1 MADERRKHP
10 RTDMRVEA
18 EVRFTSWTVYALIY
32 TINISKGGMNL
43 ELSEEPQPDA
53 KLTIRLTQ
61 PDGMP
66 LLLDAVVRHV
76 AAGKKGW
83 SVGVEFES
91 LDDATRVAIEK
102 KIRAHG
108 VPLQVSGLKPRQK

>member
-1 MADERRKHP
+1 MVDERRKHP
-10 RTDMRVEA
+10 RTEMRVEA
-18 EVRFTSWTVYALIY
+18 EVRFTSWNVYALIY

-43 ELSEEPQPDA
+43 ELGEKPEPGA

-66 LLLDAVVRHV
+66 LLLDAVVKHV
-76 AAGKKGW
+76 APSKKAW

-91 LDDATRVAIEK
+91 LDDATRGAIER
-102 KIRAHG
+102 KIRSHG
-108 VPLQVSGLKPRQK
+108 VPLQVSGLSPRQK